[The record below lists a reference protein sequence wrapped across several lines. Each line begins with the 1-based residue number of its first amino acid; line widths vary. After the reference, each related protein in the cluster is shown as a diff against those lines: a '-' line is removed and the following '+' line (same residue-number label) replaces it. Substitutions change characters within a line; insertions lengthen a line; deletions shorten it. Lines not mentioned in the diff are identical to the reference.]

1 MSSGIT
7 NDAAGGWKTLNVWRH
22 WRASFRRAR
31 PSRLVVLLG
40 VVAIMTFLGFAGVSL
55 WYLHTQALAE
65 AERELANLS
74 STLSEQTARAF
85 RGIDQIARAEQ
96 KRLNEE
102 SKWSADPRETHDRL
116 SRSILGIPQV
126 SGAFI
131 VNSEGK
137 VAHSAYSFP
146 PPNLF
151 AGDRSYFLAH
161 RNSPAAEPYI
171 SEPGES
177 RVLGGWNLWLSRRL
191 EKPGGKFAGVIV
203 IGIWQRYFEE
213 LYHSIDLGMGATMA
227 LYRDDGTLLASYP
240 VNAAA
245 GGRAY
250 SHVAAFA
257 SASTSPASGLL
268 RSARGP
274 HGKSRFFILRR
285 IGGFPLVIEV
295 SASESAALAAWR
307 ESAWIIGGGA
317 LFATML
323 LALLMAMLIQQFRRR
338 ERDQERLRQS
348 ETLLHEAQRIAHVG
362 SWSYSRIGRRTD
374 CSQETYRILGFDPTA
389 AASPGDISQSVHP
402 DDRRLLLHAMSTAF
416 KGGRVDVELRVVR
429 GLRGTQWVQ
438 FRAEPAFDAHGRI
451 DSLRGTVLDITER
464 KRAESSRA
472 QLANIVESAE
482 DAITSLSLDGRIL
495 SWNRGAEHLYGY
507 AATEVLGKSS
517 SDLLPPD
524 QHADTRRLLELVQSG
539 QSVEHYE
546 TVRRTKD
553 GKTIYIALTV
563 SPILD
568 EHDRI
573 VAASM
578 IARDMTA
585 RRHAEEA
592 RQAAD
597 ERLQRI
603 TANVPDVVFQF
614 RRSAGGSFSFSF
626 VSERI
631 HDLYEERAADVL
643 DNHMRLF
650 SLVPR
655 DHRRAL
661 AKSMLKS
668 MRSGEPWTFET
679 LIRCKSGKR
688 KWVRGQAS
696 ISFGSD
702 GSTFWDG
709 VLSDITLQKRAAIDI
724 LTINE
729 KLEQRVAERT
739 RQLEAI
745 NKELE
750 AFSYSVSHDLRAPL
764 RSVEGFSRLL
774 QQKYGHDLD
783 DTANDYLN
791 RVQRASQRMN
801 NLVDDLLKL
810 AQISRS
816 EIKSGAV
823 DLSTVARGIIDELAD
838 TAPDRVVDIDIEDGI
853 VAHGDSRL
861 LRIMLENLLGNAWKF
876 TQKVAHPRISFGTI
890 MQDGKK
896 VVFVR
901 DNGAGFEMGRAHKL
915 FGAFQRLHRATDFE
929 GTGIGLATVQR
940 IISLHGGRVWAEAA
954 VGQGAT
960 FYFTL

>member
-1 MSSGIT
+1 MSSTIM
-7 NDAAGGWKTLNVWRH
+7 NDAASGWKTLNVWRR
-22 WRASFRRAR
+22 WRASFHRAR
-31 PSRLVVLLG
+31 PSRLLVLLG
-40 VVAIMTFLGFAGVSL
+40 VVAIMTFLGFAGVAL
-55 WYLHTQALAE
+55 WYLHTQALAG

-96 KRLNEE
+96 ERLNED
-102 SKWSADPRETHDRL
+102 SKWSADPRETHVRL
-116 SRSILGIPQV
+116 GRSILGIPQV

-131 VNSEGK
+131 VDSEGK
-137 VAHSAYSFP
+137 VAHSAHSFP
-146 PPNLF
+146 PPKLLTT
-151 AGDRSYFLAH
+151 DRSYFLAH
-161 RNSPAAEPYI
+161 RNSPAAGPYI

-177 RVLGGWNLWLSRRL
+177 RVLGDWNLWLSRRL
-191 EKPGGKFAGVIV
+191 ENPRGKFAGVIV
-203 IGIWQRYFEE
+203 IGIWLRYFEE
-213 LYHSIDLGMGATMA
+213 LYHSIDLGIGATMT

-240 VNAAA
+240 VDIAAR
-245 GGRAY
+245 GRTY
-250 SHVAAFA
+250 SHVASFA
-257 SASTSPASGLL
+257 LTPTDPARSLL
-268 RSARGP
+268 RNAPGP
-274 HGKSRFFILRR
+274 DGKSRFSILRR
-285 IGGFPLVIEV
+285 IGGFPLVIEG
-295 SASESAALAAWR
+295 ATSESAALAAWR
-307 ESAWIIGGGA
+307 KSAWIIGGGA

-323 LALLMAMLIQQFRRR
+323 LAVLMAMLIQQFRRR
-338 ERDQERLRQS
+338 EQDQEKLRQN

-362 SWSYSRIGRRTD
+362 SWSYRRIGRRTD
-374 CSQETYRILGFDPTA
+374 CSQETYRILGLDAA
-389 AASPGDISQSVHP
+389 AASPGDISKAVHP
-402 DDRRLLLHAMSTAF
+402 DDRRLLLHGMSTAF
-416 KGGRVDVELRVVR
+416 RGGRVDVELRVVR
-429 GLRGTQWVQ
+429 GLRGTRWVQ
-438 FRAEPAFDAHGRI
+438 FRAEPTFDAHGKI
-451 DSLRGTVLDITER
+451 DSLHGTVLDITER
-464 KRAESSRA
+464 KRAEASRA

-517 SDLLPPD
+517 GDLLPPD
-524 QHADTRRLLELVQSG
+524 QQADIRRLLELVQSG
-539 QSVEHYE
+539 QSIEHYE
-546 TVRRTKD
+546 TARRTKD
-553 GKTIYIALTV
+553 GETIYIALTV

-578 IARDMTA
+578 IARDITA
-585 RRHAEEA
+585 RKHAEEA

-655 DHRRAL
+655 DHQRAL

-668 MRSGEPWTFET
+668 KRSGKPWSFET
-679 LIRCKSGKR
+679 LIRSKSGKR

-702 GSTFWDG
+702 GSTIWDG

-764 RSVEGFSRLL
+764 RAVEGFSRLL
-774 QQKYGHDLD
+774 QQKYGRDMD
-783 DTANDYLN
+783 EMANDYMN

-801 NLVDDLLKL
+801 ELVDDLLKL

-816 EIKSGAV
+816 EIKSETV
-823 DLSTVARGIIDELAD
+823 DLSTVAQGIISELAD
-838 TAPDRVVDIDIEDGI
+838 TAPDRVVDIDIEAGI
-853 VAHGDSRL
+853 VVNGDSRL

-876 TQKVAHPRISFGTI
+876 TQRVPHPRISFGTI
-890 MQDGKK
+890 AQDGNKAL
-896 VVFVR
+896 FVR

-954 VGQGAT
+954 VDQGAT